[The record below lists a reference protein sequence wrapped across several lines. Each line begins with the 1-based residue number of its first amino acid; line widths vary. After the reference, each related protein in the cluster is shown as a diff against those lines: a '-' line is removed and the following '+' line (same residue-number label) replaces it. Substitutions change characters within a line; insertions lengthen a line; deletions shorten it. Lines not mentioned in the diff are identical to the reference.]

1 MNRLQQL
8 NAFLDSSQ
16 YQGHRFHCMPIQ
28 GDHSVLRVEVEH
40 LSDPP
45 IFVTHTDTQILC
57 IAYLA
62 HHSEIRDDAKAE
74 LNSLLLELN
83 VPMPLSA
90 FALVENYYVAFGA
103 LALDSDARLIT
114 TELVTLA
121 ENAQQAL
128 LALEPYL
135 R

>member
-1 MNRLQQL
+1 MTRLQQL

-16 YQGHRFHCMPIQ
+16 FEGHRFHCMPIQ

-40 LSDPP
+40 LNDPP

-62 HHSEIRDDAKAE
+62 HRAEIRDDRE
-74 LNSLLLELN
+74 TQLNALLLELN

-103 LALDSDARLIT
+103 LALDSDTHLIA

-128 LALEPYL
+128 LAFEPYL

>member
-8 NAFLDSSQ
+8 NAFLDSTQ

-28 GDHSVLRVEVEH
+28 GEYSVLRVEVDP
-40 LSDPP
+40 LNDPP
-45 IFVTHTDTQILC
+45 IFVTHTDTQVLC

-62 HHSEIRDDAKAE
+62 HRSEIRDEAEYE
-74 LNSLLLELN
+74 LNALLLELN

-90 FALVENYYVAFGA
+90 FALVEDYYVAFGA
-103 LALDSDARLIT
+103 LALDSDQELIQ

-128 LALEPYL
+128 LAFEPYL